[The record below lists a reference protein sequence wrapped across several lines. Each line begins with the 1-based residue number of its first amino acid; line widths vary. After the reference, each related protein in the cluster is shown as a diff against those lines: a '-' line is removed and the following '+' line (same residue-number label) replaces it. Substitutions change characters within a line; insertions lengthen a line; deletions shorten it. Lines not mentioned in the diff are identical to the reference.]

1 MQRTMSDNLCEV
13 PMKRSIRGRTSIA
26 PKKVGLPE
34 TDMVKSK
41 LCETESVFESSLF
54 KKYLK
59 TTIWD
64 TDGR

>member
-1 MQRTMSDNLCEV
+1 MDNEQEIVWSSDEKV
-13 PMKRSIRGRTSIA
+13 DKGQTSNA

-41 LCETESVFESSLF
+41 LCEIESVYEASLF
-54 KKYLK
+54 QKYLK